1 MTISKLF
8 EDAGRDLS
16 KAKVLGFKRTSSNGF
31 NFVFRGEIASGDI
44 IIVKM
49 PPVSANKRGINDI
62 GWISDAELDTTV
74 PDQPQPKIR
83 LYGTLAENPRDGESL
98 IQEIGANDEVNKTT
112 SAVLV
117 RNVGTGKCRIEMR
130 AILN

>member
-1 MTISKLF
+1 MKISELF
-8 EDAGRDLS
+8 GNKDLS
-16 KAKVLGFKRTSSNGF
+16 AVKLLEFKRTSSNAF
-31 NFVFRGEIASGDI
+31 CFVFRHDVEPGEV

-62 GWISDAELDTTV
+62 GWISDAELDTSN
-74 PDQPQPKIR
+74 PEQPQPKIR

-112 SAVLV
+112 SAILV
-117 RNVGTGKCRIEMR
+117 KNTGEKTCRIEMR

>member
-1 MTISKLF
+1 MKISELF
-8 EDAGRDLS
+8 PENYDLS
-16 KAKVLGFKRTSSNGF
+16 RVKLLEFKKTNSNAF
-31 NFVFRGEIASGDI
+31 CYVFRQDIVPGEV

-62 GWISDAELDTTV
+62 GWISDAELDKTN
-74 PDQPQPKIR
+74 PEQPTPKII
-83 LYGTLAENPRDGESL
+83 LYGTLAENPRDGEAL

-112 SAVLV
+112 SAILV
-117 RNVGTGKCRIEMR
+117 KNTGVKQCRIEMR